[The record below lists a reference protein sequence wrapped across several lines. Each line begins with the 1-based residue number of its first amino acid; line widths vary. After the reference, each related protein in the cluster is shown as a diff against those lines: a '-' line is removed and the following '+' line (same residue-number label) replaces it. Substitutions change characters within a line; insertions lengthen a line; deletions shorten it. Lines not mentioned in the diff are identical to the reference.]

1 MGSVGYGRLTVPG
14 AIVMGTKEVPMD
26 IAALCG
32 SLRSGSYNQA
42 LLETAIVRGERF
54 GLHIVQVSIEGFP
67 AFSQEL
73 ESNLP
78 APVVAAKELVSSADC
93 VMLVT
98 PEYNHGVPGVLK
110 NAVDWLSRP
119 FGDLTLRHRPMALMG
134 ASTGYAGS
142 LRAQL
147 AWRQMWY
154 FFDAPVFSVAEMT
167 LSFAARMVGQN
178 GLVVDPGALERL
190 DLYLEKLAQWLEEQR

>member
-1 MGSVGYGRLTVPG
+1 MN
-14 AIVMGTKEVPMD
+14 

-32 SLRSGSYNQA
+32 SLRPGSYNQA

-54 GLHIVQVSIEGFP
+54 GLQIVQVPIDGFP

-73 ESNLP
+73 EANVP
-78 APVVAAKELVSSADC
+78 APVLAAKDLVSSADC

-98 PEYNHGVPGVLK
+98 PEYNYGVPGVLK

-119 FGDLTLRHRPMALMG
+119 FGDPTLRHRPMALMG

-154 FFDAPVFSVAEMT
+154 FFDAPVFSATEMT
-167 LSFAARMVGQN
+167 LSFAARMVDET
-178 GLVVDPGALERL
+178 GLVVDAGALERL
-190 DLYLEKLAQWLEEQR
+190 DLYLEKLAQWLEERR